1 LDCLFSTEK
10 DIKPVREL
18 LKKNEEWKKYKYKI
32 RLNIRGTTTY
42 LSVGKPQLVGKP
54 TVERTLSASEKSD
67 NVGQPPPNIT
77 GSFSFLHLVII
88 AQKRE
93 ILKYLI
99 DNHKGEPSK

>member
-1 LDCLFSTEK
+1 MQ
-10 DIKPVREL
+10 
-18 LKKNEEWKKYKYKI
+18 KNEEWKKYKYKI
-32 RLNIRGTTTY
+32 RLNINIRGSPSY

-54 TVERTLSASEKSD
+54 TVERTLSASERSD